1 MKQVKQI
8 TLYSVGK
15 SGASINTN
23 KDEIERFCGIQ
34 MLMSIVKM
42 PRYDMYWSQEIQYEP
57 ISSTLSLKQYKKICR
72 ILHVIDDLE
81 EDKQQ
86 NENKK
91 VTSTLQ

>member
-1 MKQVKQI
+1 
-8 TLYSVGK
+8 
-15 SGASINTN
+15 
-23 KDEIERFCGIQ
+23 
-34 MLMSIVKM
+34 MSIVKM

-57 ISSTLSLKQYKKICR
+57 ISSTLSLKWYKKICR

>member
-1 MKQVKQI
+1 
-8 TLYSVGK
+8 
-15 SGASINTN
+15 
-23 KDEIERFCGIQ
+23 
-34 MLMSIVKM
+34 MSIVKM